1 MGIKRTRRY
10 TKPKYKC
17 FICGSKFHRE
27 KNQID
32 RLKDKRLTCGMD
44 CSRAKKQLI
53 RKEKIEERLG
63 IDDFKV
69 WLEKKYHQEKINTR
83 DIAVLVYGRKTHG
96 PNIRG
101 WMNKLGVPLR
111 SSSDAVA
118 LQWEGNNERRKQ
130 AGIDAVKNMGAGTPG
145 REKLLLYM
153 ETDEYKQKISD
164 ANSGEN
170 NWMFGRF
177 GDKSPMWN
185 PNLTDEDRNDTRKYK
200 EYSEWRRLV
209 FKRDNYICQ
218 VCKDDQGGNLTAHHL
233 NGYHWDK
240 TGRTD
245 VNNGVTLCEPCHK
258 KFHRIYGYGDND
270 FFQFAQFQT
279 SETLTK

>member
-1 MGIKRTRRY
+1 MTNY
-10 TKPKYKC
+10 NTKTFEFKC
-17 FICGSKFHRE
+17 DNCNKDSIRE
-27 KNQID
+27 KRSIKKGTKN
-32 RLKDKRLTCGMD
+32 LFCGKDCHNEFRE
-44 CSRAKKQLI
+44 KKNYELMC
-53 RKEKIEERLG
+53 EKVGE
-63 IDDFKV
+63 DFKD
-69 WLEKKYHQEKINTR
+69 WLYTQYWDKEMNSR
-83 DIAVLVYGRKTHG
+83 DVAELVYNKRKNG
-96 PNIRG
+96 PNITN

-111 SSSDAVA
+111 SSSEAVA
-118 LQWEGNNERRKQ
+118 LQWKENHERRKQ
-130 AGIDAVKNMGAGTPG
+130 AGLDAVKNMGAGTPG

-153 ETDEYKQKISD
+153 KTDEYKQKISD

-185 PNLTDEDRNDTRKYK
+185 PLLTDEDRMDARNYK
-200 EYSEWRRLV
+200 EYTHWRKKV
-209 FKRDNYICQ
+209 FERDGYTCQICE
-218 VCKDDQGGNLTAHHL
+218 DRRGGNLVAHHL

-245 VNNGVTLCEPCHK
+245 VNNGVTLCVPCHK
-258 KFHRIYGYGDND
+258 KFHRIYGYGDSD